1 MIYFI
6 YALTSVFF
14 IGLDQWTKYLT
25 VKHIP
30 LGETKEALSPI
41 FSFTYVKNTG
51 AAWSI
56 LQGRTFF
63 FFVTTLIAVGFVL
76 YFLIRY
82 GKKNYFFGFSLALV
96 LAGALGNF
104 IDRMRLKFVVDMIQ
118 LDFIDFPIFNVADMC
133 LVIGVALIFIFILK
147 TDDDFFKGGR

>member
-82 GKKNYFFGFSLALV
+82 GKKNYVFYKEEPFSFL
-96 LAGALGNF
+96 
-104 IDRMRLKFVVDMIQ
+104 
-118 LDFIDFPIFNVADMC
+118 
-133 LVIGVALIFIFILK
+133 
-147 TDDDFFKGGR
+147 